1 MGDLD
6 KLLTRARQ
14 SPHNLRFEELCKLAE
29 YFGFTNDRQRG
40 SHCIYINLKLSREYS
55 FMNFQE
61 GRDGKAKPRQIK
73 QLLEAIEHLE

>member
-1 MGDLD
+1 M
-6 KLLTRARQ
+6 
-14 SPHNLRFEELCKLAE
+14 CKLAE
-29 YFGFTNDRQRG
+29 SFGFTKDRQRG
-40 SHCIYINLKLSREYS
+40 SHSIYINLNLPREYS